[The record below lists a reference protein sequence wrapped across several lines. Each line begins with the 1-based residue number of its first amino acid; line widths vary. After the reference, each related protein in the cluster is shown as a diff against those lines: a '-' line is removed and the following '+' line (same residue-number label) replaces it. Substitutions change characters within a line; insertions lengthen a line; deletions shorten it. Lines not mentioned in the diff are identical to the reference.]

1 MQIVFSVP
9 QGHVVVLTRFGKF
22 ARVLQPGL
30 HTRIIFLEKIYYV
43 KNWGNVANKDGML
56 IELTEQ
62 ITDTKPKLCHSRD
75 NVPIQVDASI
85 YWRITDVSKA
95 LFAVDNLPQS
105 LFDTCL
111 NALRSEIG
119 KLSLDEVLSSRK
131 ELSEKVAVGL
141 LDVSVKWGVEIS
153 RVEIQELK
161 TTDETADAMQMQM
174 AAERKRRA
182 MILEAEGI
190 AEAKQKEAD
199 AVAYAKRLEAD
210 ADAYATRVRAE
221 AEAEYVKTLAETL
234 GVDEVGRIMMLDK
247 VLTAYRTI
255 SNDPSNKVFL
265 PGNIQTLI
273 TDVGVSQQK

>member
-22 ARVLQPGL
+22 ARVLYPGL
-30 HTRIIFLEKIYYV
+30 HSRIIFLEKVYSV
-43 KNWGNVANKDGML
+43 QNWGNIANKNGYL
-56 IELTEQ
+56 IEVTEQ
-62 ITDTKPKLCHSRD
+62 ITDTKPKLCHSKD

-85 YWRITDVSKA
+85 YWRITDVGRA

-131 ELSEKVAVGL
+131 ELSERVAAGL
-141 LDVSVKWGVEIS
+141 LEVSVKWGVEIS

-199 AVAYAKRLEAD
+199 AVAYAKRMEAEAD
-210 ADAYATRVRAE
+210 AFATRVRAE
-221 AEAEYVKTLAETL
+221 AEAEYVRTLSESI
-234 GVDEVGRIMMLDK
+234 GVDEVSKLMMLDK
-247 VLTAYRTI
+247 VLAAYRTI
-255 SNDPSNKVFL
+255 ANDPSSKVFL
-265 PGNIQTLI
+265 PSNIQSLI
-273 TDVGVSQQK
+273 TDVNVNRK

>member
-9 QGHVVVLTRFGKF
+9 QGHVVVLTRFGKL
-22 ARVLQPGL
+22 ARVLYPGL
-30 HTRIIFLEKIYYV
+30 HSRIIFLEKVYSV
-43 KNWGNVANKDGML
+43 QNWGNIANKNGYL
-56 IELTEQ
+56 IEVTEQ
-62 ITDTKPKLCHSRD
+62 ITDTKPKLCHSKD

-85 YWRITDVSKA
+85 YWRITDVGRA

-131 ELSEKVAVGL
+131 ELSERVAAGL
-141 LDVSVKWGVEIS
+141 LEVSVKWGVEIS

-199 AVAYAKRLEAD
+199 AVAYAKRMEAEAD
-210 ADAYATRVRAE
+210 AFATRVRAE
-221 AEAEYVKTLAETL
+221 AEAEYVRTLSESI
-234 GVDEVGRIMMLDK
+234 GVDEVSKLMMLDK
-247 VLTAYRTI
+247 VLAAYRTI
-255 SNDPSNKVFL
+255 ANDPSSKVFL
-265 PGNIQTLI
+265 PSNIQSLI
-273 TDVGVSQQK
+273 TDVNVNRK